1 MKLNKLLGKIKY
13 LFITSMVLASGMA
26 REMIVA
32 SHYGLSSQLD
42 AYAAVLGF
50 YVFLG
55 NQIANTLESAFI
67 SKYSHLDNHEL
78 IEKLLTDQIGVLIMI
93 SLLCFLLF
101 IQAENIISLV
111 FDFDDKLITLSV
123 NIVKYF
129 IPSMIF
135 GSLVGLLRAVLNIKG
150 IYSPGFFYGIIN
162 SLSVIA
168 SIFLLQD
175 KLGIYSLPFGY
186 ALGNFITIIVYVICL
201 KQVYK
206 GIIFSDIRLGKFFN
220 LWYSGIW
227 ILLSE
232 VIFQCGYVTERSIA
246 SKFGEGSISAFFYA
260 VSILMVFS
268 TLIFQPVSTIV
279 FPIITRKYRE
289 NADLALKYV
298 LKISYVLGFFGF
310 IAAVIMY
317 YLSPMVIEL
326 LFVRGNFSHEDA
338 IRTSSLLQIMVFVL
352 PFFSISR
359 VIKNT
364 LYAKGSFKLPIF
376 ANSIR
381 WISLLIASLYLI
393 EIYKINGLA
402 IAYVLS
408 NALVPMIMCM
418 HLFKIS
424 YAQKK

>member
-1 MKLNKLLGKIKY
+1 MKVNRLLGKIKY
-13 LFITSMVLASGMA
+13 LFITSLVLATGMA

-67 SKYSHLDNHEL
+67 SQYSHLNNYDL
-78 IEKLLTDQIGVLIMI
+78 IVKMITDQLGVLIII
-93 SLLCFLLF
+93 SLLCLLLF
-101 IQAENIISLV
+101 IQAENIISLL
-111 FDFDDKLITLSV
+111 FDFDKKSIDLSV
-123 NIVKYF
+123 NIIKYF
-129 IPSMIF
+129 IPSMIL
-135 GSLVGLLRAVLNIKG
+135 GSLVGLFRAVLNIKG

-162 SLSVIA
+162 SLSVIL
-168 SIFLLQD
+168 SIFFLED

-186 ALGNFITIIVYVICL
+186 ALGNFITIIVYIFCL
-201 KQVYK
+201 RHIYK
-206 GIIFSDIRLGKFFN
+206 NIVFSKYKFGNPFI
-220 LWYSGIW
+220 LWYSGVF

-232 VIFQCGYVTERSIA
+232 IIFQCGYVTERSIA
-246 SKFGEGSISAFFYA
+246 SKFGEGSIAAFFYA

-289 NADLALKYV
+289 NADLALKYA
-298 LKISYVLGFFGF
+298 LKVCYILAALGLV
-310 IAAVIMY
+310 AAIIIY
-317 YLSPMVIEL
+317 YISPMVIEI

-338 IRTSSLLQIMVFVL
+338 TRTSSLLQIMVFVL

-359 VIKNT
+359 VVKNT

-381 WISLLIASLYLI
+381 WISLLVLSFYLI
-393 EIYKINGLA
+393 ENYKINGLA
-402 IAYVLS
+402 ISYVLS
-408 NALVPMIMCM
+408 NALVPVIMCA
-418 HLFKIS
+418 HLFKAS
-424 YAQKK
+424 YFKKK